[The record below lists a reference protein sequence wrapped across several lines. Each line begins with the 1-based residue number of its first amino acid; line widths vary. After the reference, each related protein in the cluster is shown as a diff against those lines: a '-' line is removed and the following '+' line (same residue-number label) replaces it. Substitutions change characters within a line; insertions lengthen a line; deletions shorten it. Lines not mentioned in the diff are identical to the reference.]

1 MWSTWFGILCVFC
14 VWGLA
19 AHGQGTLP
27 DSVRRPPDRLR
38 LPADSVG
45 QVLEVGRVVI
55 VGNRLTRDHII
66 LRELT
71 LHSGDRVYSNELPRI
86 LDLDKKK
93 VFNTRL
99 FNTVE
104 VKPLEA
110 DGNTIDLLVD
120 LTERWYTFPAP
131 IFEFSD
137 RNFNEWWQNY
147 NHDFRRV
154 NYGLRLYQY
163 NMRGRNETLRLTAQF
178 GFVRKFDLSYR
189 MPYIDKKRKQ
199 GLVFELDFTETKNLA
214 FRTLEHKLDFRKSPT
229 NLKTTKGIALTY
241 TYRNSFY
248 KVHNARLEYRD
259 TRIADSVRI
268 WNPNYLGNEGLHQHY
283 FTLSYSFTSDHRDYF
298 AYPLRGHHLNAYL
311 LKSGLGLGDNL
322 NRFETGVSYSK
333 FIALKHNYFFSANV
347 VGTVATPDD
356 VPYTNY
362 NAMGFK
368 KQFVRGY
375 EVYVIEGPYFFLGK
389 TTFKKLLLSRKYH
402 WRAMPIEQF
411 RHIPIQV
418 YLKSYL
424 DMGYVRNYPYYRSDP
439 QSGYDQVYLRDNIL
453 TDKLLSGAGA
463 GIDVVGSY
471 DMVLRFEYTFNVDG
485 QNGFFFHVKREF

>member
-1 MWSTWFGILCVFC
+1 MWSTLFGILCVFSSY
-14 VWGLA
+14 GLA
-19 AHGQGTLP
+19 AHAQGMLADTVKRSPDKFRLRP
-27 DSVRRPPDRLR
+27 DSVGP
-38 LPADSVG
+38 
-45 QVLEVGRVVI
+45 VLVVGRIVI

-66 LRELT
+66 ERELT
-71 LHSGDRVYSNELPRI
+71 LKTGDRVYSNELPHI
-86 LDLDKKK
+86 LDLDRKKL
-93 VFNTRL
+93 FNTRL

-104 VKPLEA
+104 VKPL
-110 DGNTIDLLVD
+110 DTSTNLIDLLVD
-120 LTERWYTFPAP
+120 ITERWYTFPAP

-147 NHDFRRV
+147 NHDFHRV

-178 GFVRKFDLSYR
+178 GFVRKFDISYR

-199 GLVFELDFTETKNLA
+199 GLVFEMDYQETKNLA
-214 FRTLEHKLDFRKSPT
+214 FRTLEHKLDYRKSPD

-248 KVHNARLEYRD
+248 RFHNIRLEYRD
-259 TRIADSVRI
+259 TRIVDSVRI
-268 WNPNYLGNEGLHQHY
+268 WNPNYLGEEGLHQH
-283 FTLSYSFTSDHRDYF
+283 FASISYSFTSDQRDYF
-298 AYPLRGHHLNAYL
+298 AYPLRGHHFNFFI

-333 FIALKHNYFFSANV
+333 FIPLKRNYFFSANV
-347 VGTVATPDD
+347 VGSLATPDD
-356 VPYTNY
+356 LPYTNY
-362 NAMGFK
+362 NAMGFR

-411 RHIPIQV
+411 RHIPIQI
-418 YLKSYL
+418 YLKSYVDL
-424 DMGYVRNYPYYRSDP
+424 GYVRNYPYYRTDP
-439 QSGYDQVYLRDNIL
+439 QSSYDGVYLNNRIY
-453 TDKLLSGAGA
+453 TDKLLSGAGG
-463 GIDVVGSY
+463 GIDIVGSY
-471 DMVLRFEYTFNVDG
+471 DTVLRFEYTFNGDG
-485 QNGFFFHVKREF
+485 QRGFFFHVKREF